1 MEIRLKNIPKS
12 FFGPKHRPASHLL
25 RHIRGVRGEV
35 TKGRKIKAQK
45 REGGRVFY
53 AQDRV
58 LVEED
63 CVSQQ
68 LVGGREGT
76 LPGV

>member
-1 MEIRLKNIPKS
+1 MGS
-12 FFGPKHRPASHLL
+12 KHRLASHLL
-25 RHIRGVRGEV
+25 KHIRERRGEV

-45 REGGRVFY
+45 REGGRVYY
-53 AQDRV
+53 AQHRV

>member
-1 MEIRLKNIPKS
+1 METRLKNIPKS
-12 FFGPKHRPASHLL
+12 FLGSKHRPASHLL
-25 RHIRGVRGEV
+25 KHIRGGRGEV

-45 REGGRVFY
+45 RERGRVYY
-53 AQDRV
+53 AEHRV

>member
-1 MEIRLKNIPKS
+1 MGSKY
-12 FFGPKHRPASHLL
+12 RPASHLL
-25 RHIRGVRGEV
+25 KHIRGGEGRLPKAGRSKHRRERGHN
-35 TKGRKIKAQK
+35 
-45 REGGRVFY
+45 Y